1 MDRRDRKKLGLA
13 LVTLLVVMAALMNAV
28 WVDESYPSIGGD
40 IAGGLARLF
49 GSDGESVPANGDARQ
64 PNEALIAVYEEESS
78 SPAEEVESNA
88 SVENVEQ
95 SPSIEE
101 VESSPASALVET
113 AQFQW
118 SGGSILANR
127 RVLTFYGHPY
137 DARMG
142 ILGEL
147 SDDDLIAAL
156 FNRAAM
162 YEEFSDRP
170 VQPAI
175 HIISTVAQD
184 NPGSDGLYRARTD
197 PDLIQYYADLAAQ
210 NDMLLFVDVQVGHSS
225 VQDEIEAVMPFLTQ
239 SHVHLAL
246 DPEFDMWD
254 GSVPGDVI
262 GGMSADEINYAQG
275 VLSQIVAE
283 QGGPNKILIV
293 HQFTPNMIGDKW
305 SIVDDPNVD
314 LVVDMDG
321 FGDWDLKVKHYNM
334 FVRDEL
340 IEYGGI
346 KLFFTQDTPLM
357 SPEDVMSLEPV
368 PDVII
373 YQ

>member
-1 MDRRDRKKLGLA
+1 MDSIERKKLALA
-13 LVTLLVVMAALMNAV
+13 LATLLVIMAALVNAV
-28 WVDESYPSIGGD
+28 WVDESHPLRSGD
-40 IAGGLARLF
+40 IAGGLARVF
-49 GSDGESVPANGDARQ
+49 GSGGDAV
-64 PNEALIAVYEEESS
+64 PVSNEADDSLIVVKEESS
-78 SPAEEVESNA
+78 APAEDVGSSAPVETAGLS
-88 SVENVEQ
+88 SPVEEA
-95 SPSIEE
+95 
-101 VESSPASALVET
+101 ESSAAPVLVET
-113 AQFQW
+113 AQRQW

-147 SDDDLIAAL
+147 SDGDLVAAL

-197 PDLIQYYADLAAQ
+197 ADVIQYYADLAAQ

-239 SHVHLAL
+239 PHVHLAL

-262 GGMSADEINYAQG
+262 GSMSADEINYAQG

-293 HQFTPNMIGDKW
+293 HQFTPYMIGDKW

-321 FGDWDLKVKHYNM
+321 FGSWDLKVKHYNM

-340 IEYGGI
+340 LEYAGI